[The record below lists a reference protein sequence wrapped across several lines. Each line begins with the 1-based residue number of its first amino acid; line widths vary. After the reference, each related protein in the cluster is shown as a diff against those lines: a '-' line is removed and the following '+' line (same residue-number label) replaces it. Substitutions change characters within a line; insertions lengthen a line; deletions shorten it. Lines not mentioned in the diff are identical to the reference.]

1 MISRLSTLVGALTS
15 FVVLSNLVL
24 LVNCSAFPQTSAV
37 NFNLTNDPSRS
48 PIAIICG
55 LRQPIQSVNDIP
67 ILVALPDAM
76 PGFLSEEQA
85 LLIGYLAD
93 QVAITPGDFTQPASI
108 AEIGAK
114 VSVKP
119 PDTPPPARFR
129 MTNHQASDCL
139 DKLHA
144 VVQEQPPALEMEWWV
159 RVGTKLVMEGQIEL
173 AGGNVATSK

>member
-1 MISRLSTLVGALTS
+1 M
-15 FVVLSNLVL
+15 
-24 LVNCSAFPQTSAV
+24 
-37 NFNLTNDPSRS
+37 
-48 PIAIICG
+48 
-55 LRQPIQSVNDIP
+55 NDIP